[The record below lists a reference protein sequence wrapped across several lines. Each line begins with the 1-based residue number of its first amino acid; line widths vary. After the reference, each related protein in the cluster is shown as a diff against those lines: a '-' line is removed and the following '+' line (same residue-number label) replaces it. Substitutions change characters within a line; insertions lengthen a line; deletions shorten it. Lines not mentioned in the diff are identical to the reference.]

1 MNKMFLNRM
10 KECLLAQKKEI
21 LSQFQRRERD
31 IDMDGDETDVIQ
43 GNMLAEM
50 NNRLGTRITAKLKQI
65 EDALIK
71 IEKQTYGLCQDCEES
86 IAEKRL
92 LHNPHFLTCV
102 SCAED
107 REAEE
112 KQRKRA

>member
-1 MNKMFLNRM
+1 MNKAFLTRM
-10 KECLLAQKKEI
+10 RDSLLAQKKEI
-21 LSQFQRRERD
+21 LSQVQQRERE

-50 NNRLGTRITAKLKQI
+50 NNRLGTRTAAKLKQI
-65 EDALIK
+65 DDALLK
-71 IEKQTYGLCQDCEES
+71 IEKQTYGICQDCEEP

-112 KQRKRA
+112 KQRKRV